1 MLAWFSNDITTCWLL
16 NTPLWVLFLLF
27 GRCSAYGKQIE
38 NCATLQGVWYNQLG
52 SQLILSGHKHGTLEG
67 EYRTS
72 VEVELGDAGHSHSI
86 VVGTAPKS
94 PGAAFGFSV
103 VWRHGRSTT
112 VWTGQ
117 CVVCLGGH
125 EKLLTTWLLHS
136 QASSCDDKWKS
147 DTIGRDIFTRYEQK
161 PGPRK
166 EKNTHVPE
174 RPANYTSSSDK
185 SMKPL
190 VKLSNLPEPATPPCK
205 LEGTWY
211 NELGSE
217 VILKQNNAGIIKG
230 EFRTAVERSPGAA
243 GNTHSLV
250 HGIANFH
257 EPNSTFGFHVVWR
270 NGESVTGFV
279 GQCHS
284 TCALEQM
291 DTLEITWIL
300 WQSIDKCQDHWKST
314 LYGVNTFTRY
324 EQAADKPKK
333 VELFN
338 ETVESKETC
347 EGQCRCELNDSDLSM
362 DTISKR
368 RTCRKYPDI
377 FCYDCRTFTPQTQR
391 RNIDDFVKKM
401 CLIYSKLIPGDQNK
415 TWASHKVCKTCVET
429 WCDEATH
436 QSS

>member
-324 EQAADKPKK
+324 EQAAGLMKYILSEHQGQLAPSPKLPQLEK
-333 VELFN
+333 KGEKEL
-338 ETVESKETC
+338 E
-347 EGQCRCELNDSDLSM
+347 
-362 DTISKR
+362 
-368 RTCRKYPDI
+368 
-377 FCYDCRTFTPQTQR
+377 
-391 RNIDDFVKKM
+391 RNI
-401 CLIYSKLIPGDQNK
+401 
-415 TWASHKVCKTCVET
+415 E
-429 WCDEATH
+429 
-436 QSS
+436 

>member
-72 VEVELGDAGHSHSI
+72 VEVEIGDAGHSHSI

-103 VWRHGRSTT
+103 VWSHGRSTT
-112 VWTGQ
+112 IWTGQ

-147 DTIGRDIFTRYEQK
+147 NRIGRDIFTRYEQK

-166 EKNTHVPE
+166 EKDTHVPE
-174 RPANYTSSSDK
+174 RPSNYSSSSDK

-190 VKLSNLPEPATPPCK
+190 VKLSNLPESATPPCK

-217 VILKQNNAGIIKG
+217 VILKQDNAGIIKG
-230 EFRTAVERSPGAA
+230 EYRTAVEQSPGAA

-250 HGIANFH
+250 HGIGNFH

-291 DTLEITWIL
+291 DTLEMRWIL
-300 WQSIDKCQDHWKST
+300 WQSIDKCQDHWRST

-324 EQAADKPKK
+324 EQAAGPRKAENVHVPNRAGEDIKPI
-333 VELFN
+333 EPISASCCHGASFLSLLFILLL
-338 ETVESKETC
+338 VA
-347 EGQCRCELNDSDLSM
+347 L
-362 DTISKR
+362 
-368 RTCRKYPDI
+368 
-377 FCYDCRTFTPQTQR
+377 
-391 RNIDDFVKKM
+391 
-401 CLIYSKLIPGDQNK
+401 
-415 TWASHKVCKTCVET
+415 
-429 WCDEATH
+429 
-436 QSS
+436 

>member
-72 VEVELGDAGHSHSI
+72 VEVEIGDAGHSHSI

-103 VWRHGRSTT
+103 VWSHGRSTT
-112 VWTGQ
+112 IWTGQ

-147 DTIGRDIFTRYEQK
+147 NRIGRDIFTRYEQK

-166 EKNTHVPE
+166 EKDTHVPE
-174 RPANYTSSSDK
+174 RPSNYSSSSDK

-190 VKLSNLPEPATPPCK
+190 VKLSNLPESWEPLLRESTDTRWKKYDSHGFYRNFAKRKPNRLSSAGKERHPQHRPAAAMKSATPPCK

-217 VILKQNNAGIIKG
+217 VILKQDNAGIIKG
-230 EFRTAVERSPGAA
+230 EYRTAVEQSPGAA

-250 HGIANFH
+250 HGIGNFH

-291 DTLEITWIL
+291 DTLEMRWIL
-300 WQSIDKCQDHWKST
+300 WQSIDKCQDHWRST

-324 EQAADKPKK
+324 EQAAGPRKAENVHVPNRAGEDIKPI
-333 VELFN
+333 EPISASCCHGASFLSLLFILLL
-338 ETVESKETC
+338 VA
-347 EGQCRCELNDSDLSM
+347 L
-362 DTISKR
+362 
-368 RTCRKYPDI
+368 
-377 FCYDCRTFTPQTQR
+377 
-391 RNIDDFVKKM
+391 
-401 CLIYSKLIPGDQNK
+401 
-415 TWASHKVCKTCVET
+415 
-429 WCDEATH
+429 
-436 QSS
+436 